1 MGRNIYQTS
10 GKWFYGQKDCRDT
23 ELPVKFNAAYK
34 QKRKQYYDR
43 STNQLPEVP
52 VESTIRIRDK
62 KGTWPLK
69 AKVLGNANTPRSLFV
84 ESEKGST
91 LRRNRQDLLI
101 TNEKFA
107 PEPDTED
114 IPDEPAHVS
123 GNDANHDEIQQSKLP
138 TTTGENAEP
147 NTIRDDVL
155 TNRNNYRR
163 RLRLS
168 RPPNRFGFDD

>member
-1 MGRNIYQTS
+1 MQRINKRENSIMIDLRTSYQRFLS
-10 GKWFYGQKDCRDT
+10 N
-23 ELPVKFNAAYK
+23 LPFEFV
-34 QKRKQYYDR
+34 
-43 STNQLPEVP
+43 T
-52 VESTIRIRDK
+52 K

-123 GNDANHDEIQQSKLP
+123 GNNANHDEIQQSKLP

-168 RPPNRFGFDD
+168 RPPNRI